1 MTMPID
7 SEFPK
12 NHKVIGKHQ
21 TSDGDYVHF
30 VWGPGRSDAESATN
44 NQVQQDYKARGEEY
58 GPLGIHGTFVA
69 VDWDACIADGGC
81 IEACP
86 VQVFQWYRSEQDVP
100 AAEMVNATSEG
111 TGEDHSREGRKDFT
125 DKSDPIRERSCIWC
139 MACVT
144 VCPTQSIKVDEEN
157 QKFHEEALA
166 SFKA

>member
-1 MTMPID
+1 MPID

-21 TSDGDYVHF
+21 TSDGSYSHF
-30 VWGPGRSDAESATN
+30 VWGPGRSDAESSTN

-58 GPLGIHGTFVA
+58 VPLGIHGTFVA

-86 VQVFQWYRSEQDVP
+86 VQVFQWYRSEQDIP

-111 TGEDHSREGRKDFT
+111 TGEDSNRDGRKDFT
-125 DKSDPIRERSCIWC
+125 DKSDPIREKSCIWC

-144 VCPTQSIKVDEEN
+144 VCPTGAIKVEEEN
-157 QKFHEEALA
+157 QKFHEEALIN
-166 SFKA
+166 FK